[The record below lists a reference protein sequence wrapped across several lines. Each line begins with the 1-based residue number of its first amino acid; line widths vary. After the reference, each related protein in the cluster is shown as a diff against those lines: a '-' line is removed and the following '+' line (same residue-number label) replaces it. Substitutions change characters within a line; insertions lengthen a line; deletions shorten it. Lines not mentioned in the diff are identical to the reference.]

1 MGASAAIN
9 HIAMSV
15 YVEVCACVCVWG
27 GVLLDHVG
35 VVAQTLWSPCKSG
48 QLKRTHWQE
57 STSQAS
63 VCPDNVAD
71 I

>member
-15 YVEVCACVCVWG
+15 YVEVCACVCVCG

-35 VVAQTLWSPCKSG
+35 VVAQTL
-48 QLKRTHWQE
+48 
-57 STSQAS
+57 
-63 VCPDNVAD
+63 
-71 I
+71 